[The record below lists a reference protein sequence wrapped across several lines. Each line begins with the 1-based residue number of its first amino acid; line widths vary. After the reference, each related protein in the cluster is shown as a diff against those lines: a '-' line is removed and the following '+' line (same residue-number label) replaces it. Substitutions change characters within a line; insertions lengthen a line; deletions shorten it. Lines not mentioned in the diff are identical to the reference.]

1 MRKLLY
7 LIALTAIAAT
17 ISSLGAKPLVFSNL
31 NFSIELPDD
40 WILLTPSQPE
50 HVLVARNNDNT
61 KSVLVAVFKF
71 PPNLSPN
78 KISSEIASLKNG
90 WKAGLIKGGWNI
102 SKEQPTVIADIPF
115 VSFTATENNI
125 SCLNYFTSAGDY
137 FYGIKCEEFNAQAP
151 EILSIIN
158 SFRLLSPAKINSLP
172 PETTITGYTLGLK
185 MNDFLALFTIPA
197 LLLIGGLVYYNASAR
212 KRNEHASD
220 SLDLSA

>member
-1 MRKLLY
+1 MRKLLS

-40 WILLTPSQPE
+40 WILLNPTQPE
-50 HVLVARNNDNT
+50 HALAARNNDNT
-61 KSVLVAVFKF
+61 KTVLVVVFKI
-71 PPNLSPN
+71 PTNLSPN
-78 KISSEIASLKNG
+78 NISSGIANFKNG
-90 WKAGLIKGGWNI
+90 WKSGLVKGGWKI

-137 FYGIKCEEFNAQAP
+137 FYGIKCEEYNAQDP
-151 EILSIIN
+151 EVLSIIN

-172 PETTITGYTLGLK
+172 PETTTTGYTLGLK

-197 LLLIGGLVYYNASAR
+197 LLLIGGLVYYNGSMR
-212 KRNEHASD
+212 KRNEHGSD
-220 SLDLSA
+220 SMD